1 MEPGSWVTIGQYSW
15 LQEAD
20 FHSALLRAESI
31 EFVIEDRHTLGWNPH
46 FSVAFGG
53 IDLKVRRE
61 DAERATQLLETYDL
75 PSPQAPPES

>member
-1 MEPGSWVTIGQYSW
+1 MEPENWVIIGKYNFVH
-15 LQEAD
+15 EAD
-20 FHSALLRAESI
+20 LHAAILGTEDI
-31 EFVIEDRHTLGWNPH
+31 ECLIEDEHTLGWNPLC
-46 FSVAFGG
+46 SVAFGG